1 MATVKSRQY
10 AAPKSMPGDGRAV
23 YITDTAVNTGA
34 LASTDTLEFT
44 IPAGSEVCD
53 LRVVGT
59 QTSAGA
65 SVGYQPAVAG
75 EFVGSAAYFGTMTIG
90 TTGVQ
95 LLNFKPIKF
104 EREAKIVITLAAA
117 LAAGETTVI
126 AGINANGVK

>member
-1 MATVKSRQY
+1 MATQKSRQFS
-10 AAPKSMPGDGRAV
+10 APKSMPGDGRSV
-23 YITDTAVNTGA
+23 YITDTAVNAGA
-34 LASTDTLEFT
+34 LASTDTLEFH
-44 IPAGSEVCD
+44 IPAGAEVCD

-65 SVGYQPAVAG
+65 TVGYQPVTAG
-75 EFVGSAAYFGTMTIG
+75 DFTGSAAYFGTITIG

-117 LAAGETTVI
+117 LAAGETTVV
-126 AGINANGVK
+126 AGINASGVK

>member
-10 AAPKSMPGDGRAV
+10 AAPKFMPGDGCAA

-34 LASTDTLEFT
+34 LGAADTLEFT
-44 IPAGSEVCD
+44 IPAGAELCD

-65 SVGYQPAVAG
+65 TVGYQPLVAG
-75 EFVGSAAYFGTMTIG
+75 EFTGSAAYFGTITIG

-117 LAAGETTVI
+117 LAAGETTVV
-126 AGINANGVK
+126 AGINAIGVK